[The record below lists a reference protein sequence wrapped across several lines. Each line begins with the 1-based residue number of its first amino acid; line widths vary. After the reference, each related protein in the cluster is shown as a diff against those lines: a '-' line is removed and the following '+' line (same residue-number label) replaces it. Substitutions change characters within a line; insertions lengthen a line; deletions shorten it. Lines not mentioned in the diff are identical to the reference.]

1 MTSLSRPK
9 AVQLLVAILMIGAA
23 IAVVI
28 GASRLSYP
36 TEPAYPDTNPDA
48 ARVEQSDAGK
58 PPRVILS
65 VDAARRTGV
74 QTVAVRPARVAGKH
88 ALEIPYGA
96 VFYDPDGGTWTY
108 VAVQPSAFVRQHI
121 TVDSIRGGV
130 AVLSVGP
137 PAGTPVVTVGAAQL
151 YGTEVGVEEE

>member
-1 MTSLSRPK
+1 MTSLSRAK
-9 AVQLLVAILMIGAA
+9 AAQLLVAILMIGAA

-48 ARVEQSDAGK
+48 ARVEQSDARK

-65 VDAARRTGV
+65 ADAARRTGV
-74 QTVAVRPARVAGKH
+74 HSVPVRATRLAGKP

-96 VFYDPDGGTWTY
+96 VFYDPDGETWSY
-108 VAVQPSAFVRQHI
+108 VAVQPLAFVRQHI
-121 TVDSIRGGV
+121 TVDSIRGGA

-137 PAGTPVVTVGAAQL
+137 PAGTPVVSVGAAQL